1 MYESIRGGM
10 GTVSHVRVI
19 RHVAVNLHSG
29 VRQPARSSVRA
40 SAEERASA
48 LSRVSCAA
56 PSMEAD
62 VCLKSSAMILPKHD
76 PVLELSLGPSNT
88 KNVLYIRPCT
98 SSFVVDR
105 TLRLQR
111 SVNIYAGNTSTPAGR
126 TLAEHHEADMLA
138 YPGIHAERG
147 PMRGKARLHTCLRW
161 LRAATSEL
169 AWLIGAATTRTAR
182 VARHSEHAPTLERCT
197 AGNLSPS
204 RVNILYKRAGQGG
217 V

>member
-1 MYESIRGGM
+1 MFSQVVIKIY
-10 GTVSHVRVI
+10 RVQLS
-19 RHVAVNLHSG
+19 AED
-29 VRQPARSSVRA
+29 SVRF
-40 SAEERASA
+40 
-48 LSRVSCAA
+48 
-56 PSMEAD
+56 
-62 VCLKSSAMILPKHD
+62 CLYRLEPQHLA
-76 PVLELSLGPSNT
+76 LELLLTPSHN
-88 KNVLYIRPCT
+88 NIY
-98 SSFVVDR
+98 
-105 TLRLQR
+105 
-111 SVNIYAGNTSTPAGR
+111 IYAGNTSTPAGR